1 MFLSSIGA
9 PEQSRPAAL
18 SWHRGYAVG
27 DHMGDTLKLLH
38 PWWRWWYMMINHGI
52 FWGPQLQTKV
62 CHSLTVFSNLPKI
75 ENHAAHGKETPDF
88 FTALFWVAYVVGPCL
103 RFGGGRCAG
112 WTFDHAPLFA
122 INMYERYIGKWLV
135 PTCMYVVLTCMPILN
150 HCWPNVISY
159 KSHVW
164 CPDLHIPNDHIC
176 MLFSIVYVTHDTV

>member
-52 FWGPQLQTKV
+52 FGGPQLQTKV

-75 ENHAAHGKETPDF
+75 ENHARTGKKRPIFHRAFLGCLCGWPLPQVWWGKMCGVNVWSCTPICYQHVW
-88 FTALFWVAYVVGPCL
+88 TVYWKVIGANMYVCG
-103 RFGGGRCAG
+103 
-112 WTFDHAPLFA
+112 
-122 INMYERYIGKWLV
+122 INMHAYFESLLTKRYKL
-135 PTCMYVVLTCMPILN
+135 
-150 HCWPNVISY
+150 
-159 KSHVW
+159 
-164 CPDLHIPNDHIC
+164 
-176 MLFSIVYVTHDTV
+176 